1 MQEFRVQSSETEAE
15 LLFFGVNGDN
25 FSVAFSSGTVNC
37 QREVWAY
44 TDAYGLADLFEWMAS
59 QSKPWKTSEG
69 WESIEG
75 EFKLYASCNVRGNI
89 TFDLELNHLGCTE
102 EWRVKSQLKSEF
114 GQLPSLA
121 KKARAFFGPS
131 PS

>member
-15 LLFFGVNGDN
+15 LIFFGVNGDN

-44 TDAYGLADLFEWMAS
+44 TDAHGLADLFEWMAS
-59 QSKPWKTSEG
+59 QSKPWRTLEG

-75 EFKLYASCNVRGNI
+75 EFKFYVSCNARGNI
-89 TFDLELNHLGCTE
+89 IFDMEMNHLGGVE
-102 EWRVKSQLKSEF
+102 EWRVKTQLKSEF
-114 GQLPSLA
+114 GLLPSLA